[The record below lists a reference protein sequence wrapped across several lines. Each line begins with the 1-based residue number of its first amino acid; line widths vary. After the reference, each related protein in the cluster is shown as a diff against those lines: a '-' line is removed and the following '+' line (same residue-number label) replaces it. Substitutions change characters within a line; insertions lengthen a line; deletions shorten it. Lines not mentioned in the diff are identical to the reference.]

1 MSGADGAEV
10 FAPEELTELRA
21 PTTTGEFTGDI
32 CRDADPPASRPAE
45 SGGGRAKA
53 RGSRGRAPRVFG
65 IPCRGE

>member
-10 FAPEELTELRA
+10 FAAEELTELRA

-45 SGGGRAKA
+45 SGGRAKA
-53 RGSRGRAPRVFG
+53 PGVQGASPLGVRHTLPG
-65 IPCRGE
+65 

>member
-10 FAPEELTELRA
+10 FAEEELAELRA

-45 SGGGRAKA
+45 SGGRAKA
-53 RGSRGRAPRVFG
+53 PGPRGRAPWVFG